1 MTILFVADATY
12 PARPDECG
20 KFKSKG
26 NFDSY
31 KHVKAESKGC
41 ADPGQSGKR
50 APQSTPA
57 SLRSLGEDS
66 ADEILEEEELED
78 SSDEESLAT
87 ELEEEDD
94 DESTEEGLEDK
105 GRERR
110 STRAR
115 VNPVS
120 YMEIL
125 ESEEE
130 DIDDMVPAKPEP
142 RAWKRLTKK
151 GHGSDATR
159 QNEELMDHS
168 DEEEDKEN
176 GGMVTNKSG
185 RPTRQAARKFQSYA
199 FDSESE
205 EDDIVMMS
213 ENEES
218 ETEDR
223 ADLVEVS
230 EHPRLGTFEVESI
243 LATRKGATGNREM
256 HVKLVGKSYRET
268 TWMDRDQIIYMGRQ
282 VLIQGF
288 EKRLNQ
294 GKINPYGDLIDGIH
308 PEWTNIDRIVTDE
321 DLDGTR
327 YYLVKWSGCP
337 YSECTWET
345 RDKLTCA
352 NDKIKIE
359 IYESRKKAE
368 IEKVERGKKK
378 ESPRINPSDVPAF
391 HNGRKLRS
399 YQLESLKWM
408 VKNWYSSKN
417 CILGDEMGLGK
428 TAQSI
433 AVMAFQRQFGC
444 VSGPFL
450 VIAPLT
456 TLGHWQREI
465 ETWTDMNCILYC
477 GNANDKQTIHNYE
490 IWCKRDGR
498 KVQIVKPD
506 VVLSSYEHVM
516 RDATFFKKIEWETM
530 IIDEAHRMKGTKGA
544 TRSAIAEIP
553 CQWIL
558 LLTGTPIQN
567 NIQELYG
574 ILNLLDPEKY
584 GSEEEFLDRFG
595 RSASSMTPGQ
605 VADLQQALQP
615 LLLRRMKEDVED
627 LPEKEECIIWVQLT
641 PEQKLYYRAI
651 FENQIGA
658 LLGGAS
664 YKNMKAL
671 KNVAM
676 ELRKV
681 CCHPF
686 LCDGVEDDMTE
697 RYRQRNSGEADE
709 LELLVSACGKMQLL
723 HKLLPKLRKEKR
735 KVLIFSQFKIMLNV
749 LEDYASLMEY
759 PTERIDGNT
768 SSRDRQAAIDRFST
782 SSDGFIFLLSTKA
795 GGQGITLTAADT
807 CIIYDS
813 DWNPQNDLQVSKV
826 LTCIVTCGLLLA

>member
-1 MTILFVADATY
+1 MTILFLADVTY
-12 PARPDECG
+12 PARPDGC
-20 KFKSKG
+20 SKVKLNG
-26 NFDSY
+26 TFDNC
-31 KHVKAESKGC
+31 KRMKAGGMGC
-41 ADPGQSGKR
+41 DDPERGARGKR
-50 APQSTPA
+50 VSHSTTPE
-57 SLRSLGEDS
+57 SLEEESGDDTLD
-66 ADEILEEEELED
+66 EEELED
-78 SSDEESLAT
+78 STDEESMAT
-87 ELEEEDD
+87 ESEEED
-94 DESTEEGLEDK
+94 EGLQAEEGFDDK
-105 GRERR
+105 ARERR

-115 VNPVS
+115 INPVS

-130 DIDDMVPAKPEP
+130 DIDAMVPAKPEP

-151 GHGSDATR
+151 GHGSAANG
-159 QNEELMDHS
+159 QHVEIMDQ
-168 DEEEDKEN
+168 EDKEN
-176 GGMVTNKSG
+176 AGTKTNKAG
-185 RPTRQAARKFQSYA
+185 RPIRQAARKLQSYT

-205 EDDIVMMS
+205 EEDIVMMS
-213 ENEES
+213 EDES
-218 ETEDR
+218 ETEDK
-223 ADLVEVS
+223 ADIVEVS
-230 EHPRLGTFEVESI
+230 EHPHLGTFEVESI

-282 VLIQGF
+282 SLIQGF
-288 EKRLNQ
+288 EKRLHE

-308 PEWTNIDRIVTDE
+308 PEWTNVDRIVTDE
-321 DLDGTR
+321 ELDGTQ
-327 YYLVKWSGCP
+327 YFLVKWSGCP
-337 YSECTWET
+337 YSECTWES
-345 RDKLTCA
+345 RDKLA
-352 NDKIKIE
+352 SDNDKTRLE
-359 IYESRKKAE
+359 IYEIRKMAVIAKMD
-368 IEKVERGKKK
+368 RRRKK

-391 HNGRKLRS
+391 HNGRELRS

-433 AVMAFQRQFGC
+433 AVMAFQRQFGY

-477 GNANDKQTIHNYE
+477 GNANDKQIIDNHE

-516 RDATFFKKIEWETM
+516 RDASFFKKIEWETM

-544 TRSAIAEIP
+544 TRTAIAEIP

-574 ILNLLDPEKY
+574 ILNLLDPAEY
-584 GSEEEFLDRFG
+584 ASEEDFLDRFG
-595 RSASSMTPGQ
+595 RSASSMTPDQ
-605 VADLQQALQP
+605 VSDLQQALQP

-627 LPEKEECIIWVQLT
+627 LPEKEECIIWIQLT

-697 RYRQRNSGEADE
+697 RYKKRNSGKADE

-759 PTERIDGNT
+759 PTERIDGT
-768 SSRDRQAAIDRFST
+768 TCSRDRQAAIDRFST

-813 DWNPQNDLQVSKV
+813 DWNPQNDLQVGK
-826 LTCIVTCGLLLA
+826 AF